1 MSRLTLAATLF
12 AAMLAGPVMA
22 QTAPAAPP
30 SPAPQSPAQ
39 AQAPAETSP
48 AVAQA
53 LAQYDSDKDGK
64 ISLAEWTAAGRQER
78 GFVRFDTN
86 ADGFMVEAELQAALE
101 MMAQM
106 RARQGQ

>member
-1 MSRLTLAATLF
+1 MSRLTLAATLC
-12 AAMLAGPVMA
+12 ATLLAGPVMA
-22 QTAPAAPP
+22 QTAPASP
-30 SPAPQSPAQ
+30 SSAPQPPAPAQ
-39 AQAPAETSP
+39 ASAETSP

-53 LAQYDSDKDGK
+53 LAQYDTDDDGK

-78 GFVRFDTN
+78 GFRRFDTN

>member
-1 MSRLTLAATLF
+1 MSRFTLAATVC
-12 AAMLAGPVMA
+12 AALLAGPVTA
-22 QTAPAAPP
+22 QTAPAAIPP
-30 SPAPQSPAQ
+30 TAPQSPAQ

-48 AVAQA
+48 AVTQA
-53 LAQYDSDKDGK
+53 LAQYDTDEDGK

-78 GFVRFDTN
+78 GFRRFDTN